1 MCYTRSSQES
11 FSKSTA
17 KIKNGWP
24 LSHRAKASFLSV
36 VEEEKQNQ
44 ASSEM
49 MTALPIRALIAS
61 PILLA
66 RRNPSVATKGGDGAG
81 LLQVLGN
88 PSEWK
93 SAATVALVFFVASI
107 ALAPALTPDQKK
119 LAAEINSKT
128 LKAAAAIKISPR
140 LPNRIRD

>member
-1 MCYTRSSQES
+1 
-11 FSKSTA
+11 
-17 KIKNGWP
+17 
-24 LSHRAKASFLSV
+24 LSV

-49 MTALPIRALIAS
+49 MTALPTRALIAS

-66 RRNPSVATKGGDGAG
+66 KRNPSVATKGGDGAG

-88 PSEWK
+88 PSDLK
-93 SAATVALVFFVASI
+93 SAATVALVFFVASLAVAP
-107 ALAPALTPDQKK
+107 ALAPDYRK
-119 LAAEINSKT
+119 LAAKINNKT